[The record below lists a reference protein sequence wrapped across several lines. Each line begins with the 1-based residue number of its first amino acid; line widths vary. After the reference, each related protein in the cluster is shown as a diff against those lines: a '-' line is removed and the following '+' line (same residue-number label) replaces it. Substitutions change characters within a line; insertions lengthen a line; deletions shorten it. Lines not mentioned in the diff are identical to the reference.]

1 MATLRDRVTRR
12 TKSLFLIAIPVLLI
26 VAFAIATYTPMFHL
40 REVRI
45 EGATTLSR
53 GHVLQLAGIGPG
65 TNVFHLDTDAAER
78 SLQTDP
84 WIASAA
90 VERDL
95 PGTVVIRIQ
104 ERAPVAQASVGSTR
118 AALAADG
125 VILPGA
131 SIDGLPEVRASV
143 GELPEDVRTG
153 AAYALAAIGPIVRAR
168 ISAVVAQ
175 PSGALVMDLAGDLT
189 VRYGTA
195 GEDAAKA
202 AALRAVL
209 AWAANQHVSL
219 RDVDL
224 TVPQAP
230 SATLADGS
238 TVTP

>member
-1 MATLRDRVTRR
+1 MATLRDHVTRR
-12 TKSLFLIAIPVLLI
+12 TKSLVLIGIPVLLAA
-26 VAFAIATYTPMFHL
+26 AFAIATYTPMFHASDI
-40 REVRI
+40 RI

-53 GHVLQLAGIGPG
+53 QHVLQLAGIDDG
-65 TNVFHLDTDAAER
+65 TNVFHLDADAAER
-78 SLQTDP
+78 SLETDP
-84 WIASAA
+84 WIASAS

-104 ERAPVAQASVGSTR
+104 ERTPVARSVVGSTP
-118 AALAADG
+118 AALAGDG

-131 SIDGLPEVRASV
+131 PTDGLPEIRASV
-143 GELPEDVRTG
+143 GELSDDVRTG
-153 AAYALAAIGPIVRAR
+153 AAQAIAALAPIVRAR
-168 ISAVVAQ
+168 VSAVVAQ
-175 PSGALVMDLAGDLT
+175 PTGELVMDLAGDLT
-189 VRYGTA
+189 VRYGAA

-209 AWAANQHVSL
+209 GWAADQQVAL